1 MADAPL
7 LTIDRVSIAFG
18 TEVPV
23 VKEVSCE
30 VFPGQTTCIV
40 GESGS
45 GKTLTS
51 LAVMGLLPGSGALTH
66 GEVRGPGGAVWA
78 KPGCC
83 LLYTSPSPRD

>member
-1 MADAPL
+1 MTEAPL

-18 TEVPV
+18 GAQPV

-51 LAVMGLLPGSGALTH
+51 LAVMGLLPESGTLTH
-66 GEVRGPGGAVWA
+66 GEVRGP
-78 KPGCC
+78 
-83 LLYTSPSPRD
+83 